1 LLVYL
6 SFFLYF
12 SFAQVALSS
21 TKWFQSAAHIL
32 FLERENW
39 TGIVEMVNDEKNSF
53 SSFFFSGLKR
63 KECRISR
70 KFPISCSFT
79 VTLDLSSLEFPI
91 QSQEWQQQEQ
101 QKK

>member
-1 LLVYL
+1 L
-6 SFFLYF
+6 
-12 SFAQVALSS
+12 
-21 TKWFQSAAHIL
+21 
-32 FLERENW
+32 REKIGDW
-39 TGIVEMVNDEKNSF
+39 TGIVEMVNDVKNSF

-91 QSQEWQQQEQ
+91 QSQEWRQQQQ
-101 QKK
+101 QKNDSIDKFK

>member
-1 LLVYL
+1 
-6 SFFLYF
+6 
-12 SFAQVALSS
+12 
-21 TKWFQSAAHIL
+21 
-32 FLERENW
+32 
-39 TGIVEMVNDEKNSF
+39 MVNDEKNSF

-91 QSQEWQQQEQ
+91 QSQEWQQQQQ
-101 QKK
+101 QKKMIQLTNSNKKSFFLVFEKIK

>member
-1 LLVYL
+1 MVPKR
-6 SFFLYF
+6 SPHFIF
-12 SFAQVALSS
+12 
-21 TKWFQSAAHIL
+21 
-32 FLERENW
+32 ERE
-39 TGIVEMVNDEKNSF
+39 IVEMVNDEKNSF

-101 QKK
+101 QKKNDSIDKFK